1 MLERRIFPFTRACQ
15 ARLQIPARTMVIAQ
29 SRALGAELI
38 LDTRSAE
45 RDIAQ

>member
-1 MLERRIFPFTRACQ
+1 
-15 ARLQIPARTMVIAQ
+15 MVVAQ